1 MYNKQI
7 NIPLTT
13 IVIIYFKIFYRHPY
27 QILWKRSFCIWQP
40 ENCYHFFFALLV
52 RSFYKNEKMAT
63 ELEIEMN
70 PLTKSGRSQSKWS
83 KIFVALAQTQED
95 MDIPLS
101 IGGSGSSLIE
111 LEKLKSYI
119 KSEGSFKVIN
129 PF

>member
-1 MYNKQI
+1 
-7 NIPLTT
+7 
-13 IVIIYFKIFYRHPY
+13 
-27 QILWKRSFCIWQP
+27 
-40 ENCYHFFFALLV
+40 
-52 RSFYKNEKMAT
+52 MAT

-101 IGGSGSSLIE
+101 MGGSGSSLIE

-119 KSEGSFKVIN
+119 KSEGSFKVKYEILTLKL
-129 PF
+129 

>member
-1 MYNKQI
+1 
-7 NIPLTT
+7 
-13 IVIIYFKIFYRHPY
+13 
-27 QILWKRSFCIWQP
+27 
-40 ENCYHFFFALLV
+40 
-52 RSFYKNEKMAT
+52 MAS
-63 ELEIEMN
+63 ELKIEMN

-95 MDIPLS
+95 LERPLS
-101 IGGSGSSLIE
+101 GSGSSLIE

>member
-1 MYNKQI
+1 
-7 NIPLTT
+7 
-13 IVIIYFKIFYRHPY
+13 
-27 QILWKRSFCIWQP
+27 
-40 ENCYHFFFALLV
+40 
-52 RSFYKNEKMAT
+52 MAT

-129 PF
+129 SLVILLEYEILTLKL

>member
-1 MYNKQI
+1 
-7 NIPLTT
+7 
-13 IVIIYFKIFYRHPY
+13 
-27 QILWKRSFCIWQP
+27 
-40 ENCYHFFFALLV
+40 
-52 RSFYKNEKMAT
+52 MAT

-95 MDIPLS
+95 LDTIPLS

-129 PF
+129 PIKL

>member
-1 MYNKQI
+1 
-7 NIPLTT
+7 
-13 IVIIYFKIFYRHPY
+13 
-27 QILWKRSFCIWQP
+27 
-40 ENCYHFFFALLV
+40 
-52 RSFYKNEKMAT
+52 MAT

-70 PLTKSGRSQSKWS
+70 PLTKPGRSQSKWS

-95 MDIPLS
+95 LDTIPLS

>member
-1 MYNKQI
+1 
-7 NIPLTT
+7 
-13 IVIIYFKIFYRHPY
+13 
-27 QILWKRSFCIWQP
+27 
-40 ENCYHFFFALLV
+40 
-52 RSFYKNEKMAT
+52 MAT

-83 KIFVALAQTQED
+83 KIFLALAQTQED
-95 MDIPLS
+95 LDTIPLS

>member
-1 MYNKQI
+1 
-7 NIPLTT
+7 
-13 IVIIYFKIFYRHPY
+13 
-27 QILWKRSFCIWQP
+27 
-40 ENCYHFFFALLV
+40 
-52 RSFYKNEKMAT
+52 MAT

-95 MDIPLS
+95 LDTIPLS

>member
-1 MYNKQI
+1 
-7 NIPLTT
+7 
-13 IVIIYFKIFYRHPY
+13 
-27 QILWKRSFCIWQP
+27 
-40 ENCYHFFFALLV
+40 
-52 RSFYKNEKMAT
+52 MAT

-111 LEKLKSYI
+111 LEKLKFYI

-129 PF
+129 SLVILLEYEILTLKL

>member
-1 MYNKQI
+1 
-7 NIPLTT
+7 
-13 IVIIYFKIFYRHPY
+13 
-27 QILWKRSFCIWQP
+27 
-40 ENCYHFFFALLV
+40 
-52 RSFYKNEKMAT
+52 MAT

-95 MDIPLS
+95 LDIPLS

-129 PF
+129 SLVILLEYEILTLKL

>member
-1 MYNKQI
+1 
-7 NIPLTT
+7 
-13 IVIIYFKIFYRHPY
+13 
-27 QILWKRSFCIWQP
+27 
-40 ENCYHFFFALLV
+40 
-52 RSFYKNEKMAT
+52 MAT

-95 MDIPLS
+95 LDTIPLS

-119 KSEGSFKVIN
+119 KSEGSFKVKYEILTIKLV
-129 PF
+129 

>member
-1 MYNKQI
+1 
-7 NIPLTT
+7 
-13 IVIIYFKIFYRHPY
+13 
-27 QILWKRSFCIWQP
+27 
-40 ENCYHFFFALLV
+40 
-52 RSFYKNEKMAT
+52 MAT

-95 MDIPLS
+95 MDTIPLS

>member
-1 MYNKQI
+1 
-7 NIPLTT
+7 
-13 IVIIYFKIFYRHPY
+13 
-27 QILWKRSFCIWQP
+27 
-40 ENCYHFFFALLV
+40 
-52 RSFYKNEKMAT
+52 MAT

-119 KSEGSFKVIN
+119 KSEGSFKVIKPSRN
-129 PF
+129 N